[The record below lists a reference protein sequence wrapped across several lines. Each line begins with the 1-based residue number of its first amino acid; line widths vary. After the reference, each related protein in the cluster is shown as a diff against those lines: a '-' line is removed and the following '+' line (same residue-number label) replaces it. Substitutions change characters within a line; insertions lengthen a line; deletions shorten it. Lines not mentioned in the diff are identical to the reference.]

1 MFSWLMIETIEHY
14 QRNGSDVY
22 ACVMDM
28 TKAFDLVKHSKL
40 FQVLLDKG
48 IPPIFIRL
56 LLVMYERQEANV
68 RWDGTLSNKFS
79 IKNGVKQGAV
89 LSPRLYCLYTDGL
102 FELLRKCRSGCWMN
116 GSYAGILG
124 YADDLVL
131 LSPTIDGLQEMVTNC
146 EDYARQF

>member
-1 MFSWLMIETIEHY
+1 
-14 QRNGSDVY
+14 
-22 ACVMDM
+22 MDM

-68 RWDGTLSNKFS
+68 RWDGTLSNKCL

-102 FELLRKCRSGCWMN
+102 FE
-116 GSYAGILG
+116 
-124 YADDLVL
+124 
-131 LSPTIDGLQEMVTNC
+131 
-146 EDYARQF
+146 